1 MLTWGDG
8 LRRLVRRPHAL
19 YNRLRVI
26 VWSGHFRNERE
37 RWLSRLTGASDA
49 DVRGFISEIECDRA
63 FVASMRNAF
72 RRHTAYLPL
81 PTDFM
86 VEPTGGGSM
95 FFHLVTLY
103 ALLRIVRPR
112 TVVETGGTPGKSSA
126 FILRALDRNEEGELH
141 TIDLPPKSVGSRS
154 IEPSQITEALP
165 EGLGTGWCV
174 PDGLR
179 SRHHV
184 LLGPAQEHLPRL
196 LRRLGCVDVFIHD
209 SDHSYSHMQ
218 WEFRMAFPFLR
229 TGGYLWSDD
238 ILGNA
243 AWDDFCREAGLD
255 GRRFLSQG
263 VVRKP

>member
-1 MLTWGDG
+1 MLTWRDG
-8 LRRLVRRPHAL
+8 LRGLARRPRAL
-19 YNRLRVI
+19 YNRLRV
-26 VWSGHFRNERE
+26 VAWNGHFRNERE

-49 DVRGFISEIECDRA
+49 DVRGFIREIECDRE
-63 FVASMRNAF
+63 FVASIRNAF

-103 ALLRIVRPR
+103 ALLRMVRPR
-112 TVVETGGTPGKSSA
+112 TVVETGGT
-126 FILRALDRNEEGELH
+126 
-141 TIDLPPKSVGSRS
+141 V
-154 IEPSQITEALP
+154 
-165 EGLGTGWCV
+165 
-174 PDGLR
+174 
-179 SRHHV
+179 
-184 LLGPAQEHLPRL
+184 

-218 WEFRMAFPFLR
+218 WEFRLAFPFLR

-263 VVRKP
+263 VARKP